1 MNGWQV
7 KRVIFGL
14 KQFHMSL
21 ITKLFSWSE
30 GKENYNKSLKLKLF
44 SKTNLP
50 NIQKKAS
57 TF

>member
-7 KRVIFGL
+7 KRVILGL

-30 GKENYNKSLKLKLF
+30 GKENKSPKLKLF

-50 NIQKKAS
+50 NIRKKQS

>member
-30 GKENYNKSLKLKLF
+30 GKENKSLKLKLF